1 MLFDAVC
8 ALYISNS
15 TWMLFALAVHNFR
28 TPNNRKTEYF
38 WRRSEEEEEECRSM
52 RHIHRHMILIATNR
66 DNMQY
71 KERKT
76 NWRSHRTD

>member
-1 MLFDAVC
+1 ME
-8 ALYISNS
+8 
-15 TWMLFALAVHNFR
+15 
-28 TPNNRKTEYF
+28 KTAAAT
-38 WRRSEEEEEECRSM
+38 EEEEECRSM